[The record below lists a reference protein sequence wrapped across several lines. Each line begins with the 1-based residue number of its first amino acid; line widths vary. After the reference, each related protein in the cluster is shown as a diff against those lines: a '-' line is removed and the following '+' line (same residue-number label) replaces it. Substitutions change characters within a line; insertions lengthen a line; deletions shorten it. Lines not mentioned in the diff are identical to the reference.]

1 LITNDE
7 SLIAAGA
14 FAEAMAGLG
23 PFEPAPRVAVAV
35 SGGADSMALSLLV
48 AVWARAMGGSV
59 LALIVDH
66 GLRAESATEA
76 GEAASR
82 LQACGIAPRV
92 LRLTGLVHGPGLA
105 SRARAMRFA
114 ALTSACAEA
123 GIVHLLLG
131 HHAADQAETVLI
143 RVLGGTGPTGSAAM
157 PALAEGAQIR
167 LLRPLLRIPPLDLRA
182 YLLRAGVAWTEDPS
196 NDDVRAL
203 RPRLRMLRAD
213 REGAGAA
220 TSALVAASAAS
231 GAARADQDALVAML
245 LSERVSFR
253 PEGFAVI
260 DGRPLSPAALS
271 ALIQAVSG
279 AAFPPSPRQVA
290 ALAAS
295 PRPAT
300 LAGTRLVPSRD
311 GLLLVREAAAMGPP
325 VAALPGAVWDGRFRL
340 PLKSSPPAG
349 AVLGPLGGEAAKLR
363 RRSPLPASVLY
374 TLPALRC
381 GQSLIAVPH
390 LLYPDEEVCG
400 RVPLIVCPP
409 RAASG
414 APFHIAQGRGC
425 QTGEGTLC

>member
-1 LITNDE
+1 MITDDDE
-7 SLIAAGA
+7 SLITAGG
-14 FAEAMAGLG
+14 FADAMAGLG

-35 SGGADSMALSLLV
+35 SGGADSMALGLLADSWV
-48 AVWARAMGGSV
+48 RAMGGSMV
-59 LALIVDH
+59 ALIVDH
-66 GLRAESATEA
+66 GLRAESAPEA

-82 LQACGIAPRV
+82 LQAFGIVARV

-114 ALTSACAEA
+114 ALRSACADA

-143 RVLGGTGPTGSAAM
+143 RALGGTGPTGLAAM
-157 PALAEGAQIR
+157 PALAEAAQVR
-167 LLRPLLRIPPLDLRA
+167 LLRPLLRIQPRALRA
-182 YLLRAGVAWTEDPS
+182 YLRKAGVNWTEDPS
-196 NDDVRAL
+196 NGDLRAL

-220 TSALVAASAAS
+220 TSALVAAAAAS
-231 GAARADQDALVAML
+231 SAARADQDALVAML

-253 PEGFAVI
+253 PEGFVVI
-260 DGRPLSPAALS
+260 DGGPLAPAALS

-279 AAFPPSPRQVA
+279 AGFPPSPRKVA

-300 LAGTRLVPSRD
+300 LAGTRLVPSRA
-311 GLLLVREAAAMGPP
+311 GLLLVREAAAAGSPI
-325 VAALPGAVWDGRFRL
+325 AAVPGALWDGRFRL

-349 AVLGPLGGEAAKLR
+349 ALLGALGGDASRLR
-363 RRSPLPASVLY
+363 CRSPLPAAVLHG
-374 TLPALRC
+374 LPAVRC
-381 GQSLIAVPH
+381 GESLVAVPH
-390 LLYPDEEVCG
+390 LLYPDAEACA
-400 RVPLIVCPP
+400 RVPLIFSPP

-425 QTGEGTLC
+425 